1 MLGPNGAGK
10 TTLMRMMVGMIR
22 MTEGEVWIDGQSV
35 KQQFE
40 STASKIGA
48 VIETPEFYPF
58 LSGYENLTY
67 FGRMNGNVTEE
78 RIDEVVKLLG
88 MGQVIDRKVKAYSL
102 GMRQRLGIAQ
112 ALIHDPDVLILD
124 EPTNGLDPSGIHE
137 MRMYIKKIAHEQ
149 GKAVLVSS
157 HLLSEVELMC
167 DRVIIIQHGEY
178 VATQNI
184 QHNQSEEMETIR
196 IRVDDA
202 NKAAEMLDQDV
213 LIKGNDLLIHVKDEE
228 IPNVIRTLLE
238 KTFKCIV
245 YMKKENV
252 RRAILEL
259 TGEKI
264 LFNLVYNELYKIFK
278 RKRTII
284 PFAVIA
290 VLIIGLGWVTV
301 KYLEPETK
309 GWKADYT
316 ERTVEIEKKLG
327 MEKEAILAERSGDEL
342 VKEYQLKMKHLDT
355 DTAPASSSPLSFMRD
370 TGFIVFPILLP
381 FILVYAS
388 TIFANEYSWGTYK
401 FLTIRPA
408 SRFKILTAKFLAIV
422 IFAALLFIFNM
433 IFPFYVGL
441 LFINSSSLHGANLFS
456 KMEIL

>member
-1 MLGPNGAGK
+1 MPFSILHRKIIMLQCKDLTKNGKERLYRMTNEQSIVKVERLTKRIGSKTLVENISFEVKKGEVVGLLGPNGAGK

-48 VIETPEFYPF
+48 VIEAPEFYPF

-178 VATQNI
+178 VTTQNI
-184 QHNQSEEMETIR
+184 QYNQSEEMETIR

-228 IPNVIRTLLE
+228 IPNVIRILLE
-238 KTFKCIV
+238 KNIQV
-245 YMKKENV
+245 YRVYEERKTLEEQF
-252 RRAILEL
+252 LEL
-259 TGEKI
+259 TGGK
-264 LFNLVYNELYKIFK
+264 
-278 RKRTII
+278 
-284 PFAVIA
+284 
-290 VLIIGLGWVTV
+290 
-301 KYLEPETK
+301 
-309 GWKADYT
+309 D
-316 ERTVEIEKKLG
+316 
-327 MEKEAILAERSGDEL
+327 
-342 VKEYQLKMKHLDT
+342 
-355 DTAPASSSPLSFMRD
+355 
-370 TGFIVFPILLP
+370 IV
-381 FILVYAS
+381 
-388 TIFANEYSWGTYK
+388 
-401 FLTIRPA
+401 
-408 SRFKILTAKFLAIV
+408 
-422 IFAALLFIFNM
+422 
-433 IFPFYVGL
+433 
-441 LFINSSSLHGANLFS
+441 
-456 KMEIL
+456 

>member
-1 MLGPNGAGK
+1 MPFSILHRKIIMLQCKDLTKNGKERLYRMTNEQSIVKVERLTKRIGSKTLVENISFEVKKGEVVGLLGPNGAGK

-48 VIETPEFYPF
+48 VIEAPEFYPF

-184 QHNQSEEMETIR
+184 QYNQSEEMETIR

-228 IPNVIRTLLE
+228 IPNVIRILLE
-238 KTFKCIV
+238 KNIQV
-245 YMKKENV
+245 YRVYEERKTLEEQF
-252 RRAILEL
+252 LEL
-259 TGEKI
+259 TGGK
-264 LFNLVYNELYKIFK
+264 
-278 RKRTII
+278 
-284 PFAVIA
+284 
-290 VLIIGLGWVTV
+290 
-301 KYLEPETK
+301 
-309 GWKADYT
+309 D
-316 ERTVEIEKKLG
+316 
-327 MEKEAILAERSGDEL
+327 
-342 VKEYQLKMKHLDT
+342 
-355 DTAPASSSPLSFMRD
+355 
-370 TGFIVFPILLP
+370 IV
-381 FILVYAS
+381 
-388 TIFANEYSWGTYK
+388 
-401 FLTIRPA
+401 
-408 SRFKILTAKFLAIV
+408 
-422 IFAALLFIFNM
+422 
-433 IFPFYVGL
+433 
-441 LFINSSSLHGANLFS
+441 
-456 KMEIL
+456 

>member
-1 MLGPNGAGK
+1 MYGMINEQAIVKVDRLTKRIGSKTLVENISFEVKKGEVVGLLGPNGAGK

-40 STASKIGA
+40 KTAAKIGA
-48 VIETPEFYPF
+48 VIEAPEFYPF

-78 RIDEVVKLLG
+78 RIDEVVQLLG

-184 QHNQSEEMETIR
+184 QSDKKEETEKIH
-196 IRVDDA
+196 IRVDDV
-202 NKAAEMLDQDV
+202 NKATEVLEYDV
-213 LIKGNDLLIHVKDEE
+213 LVKENELVINVKDEE
-228 IPNVIRTLLE
+228 IPTILRTLMEKNIQVYRVYEERKTLE
-238 KTFKCIV
+238 EQF
-245 YMKKENV
+245 
-252 RRAILEL
+252 LEL
-259 TGEKI
+259 TGGK
-264 LFNLVYNELYKIFK
+264 
-278 RKRTII
+278 
-284 PFAVIA
+284 
-290 VLIIGLGWVTV
+290 
-301 KYLEPETK
+301 
-309 GWKADYT
+309 D
-316 ERTVEIEKKLG
+316 
-327 MEKEAILAERSGDEL
+327 
-342 VKEYQLKMKHLDT
+342 
-355 DTAPASSSPLSFMRD
+355 
-370 TGFIVFPILLP
+370 IV
-381 FILVYAS
+381 
-388 TIFANEYSWGTYK
+388 
-401 FLTIRPA
+401 
-408 SRFKILTAKFLAIV
+408 
-422 IFAALLFIFNM
+422 
-433 IFPFYVGL
+433 
-441 LFINSSSLHGANLFS
+441 
-456 KMEIL
+456 

>member
-1 MLGPNGAGK
+1 MPFSILHIKIIMLQCKDLTKNGKERLYSMTNEQSIVKVERLTKRIGSKTLVENISFEVKKGEVVGLLGPNGAGK

-48 VIETPEFYPF
+48 VIEAPEFYPF

-67 FGRMNGNVTEE
+67 FGRMNGSVTEE

-184 QHNQSEEMETIR
+184 QHNQSKEMETIR

-238 KTFKCIV
+238 KNIQV
-245 YMKKENV
+245 YRVYEERKTLEEQF
-252 RRAILEL
+252 LEL
-259 TGEKI
+259 TGGK
-264 LFNLVYNELYKIFK
+264 
-278 RKRTII
+278 
-284 PFAVIA
+284 
-290 VLIIGLGWVTV
+290 
-301 KYLEPETK
+301 
-309 GWKADYT
+309 D
-316 ERTVEIEKKLG
+316 
-327 MEKEAILAERSGDEL
+327 
-342 VKEYQLKMKHLDT
+342 
-355 DTAPASSSPLSFMRD
+355 
-370 TGFIVFPILLP
+370 IV
-381 FILVYAS
+381 
-388 TIFANEYSWGTYK
+388 
-401 FLTIRPA
+401 
-408 SRFKILTAKFLAIV
+408 
-422 IFAALLFIFNM
+422 
-433 IFPFYVGL
+433 
-441 LFINSSSLHGANLFS
+441 
-456 KMEIL
+456 

>member
-1 MLGPNGAGK
+1 MLQCKDLTKNGKERLYSMTNEQSIVKVERLTKRIGSKTLVENISFEVKKGEVVGLLGPNGAAK

-238 KTFKCIV
+238 KNIQV
-245 YMKKENV
+245 YRVYEERKT
-252 RRAILEL
+252 LE
-259 TGEKI
+259 E
-264 LFNLVYNELYKIFK
+264 
-278 RKRTII
+278 
-284 PFAVIA
+284 
-290 VLIIGLGWVTV
+290 
-301 KYLEPETK
+301 
-309 GWKADYT
+309 
-316 ERTVEIEKKLG
+316 
-327 MEKEAILAERSGDEL
+327 
-342 VKEYQLKMKHLDT
+342 Q
-355 DTAPASSSPLSFMRD
+355 
-370 TGFIVFPILLP
+370 
-381 FILVYAS
+381 
-388 TIFANEYSWGTYK
+388 
-401 FLTIRPA
+401 
-408 SRFKILTAKFLAIV
+408 FLALTVGKDIV
-422 IFAALLFIFNM
+422 
-433 IFPFYVGL
+433 
-441 LFINSSSLHGANLFS
+441 
-456 KMEIL
+456 